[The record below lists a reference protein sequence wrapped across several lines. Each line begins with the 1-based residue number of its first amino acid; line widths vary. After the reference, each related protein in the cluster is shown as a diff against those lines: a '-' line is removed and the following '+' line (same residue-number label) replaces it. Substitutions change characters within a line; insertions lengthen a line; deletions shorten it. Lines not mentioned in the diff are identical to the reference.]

1 MSSKEQGFDI
11 NAQSEFMEKF
21 QQRLTQVIGSEN
33 VDASSVIDDLI
44 SVLKKSGED
53 QDILDAIAELKADAE
68 FTSRISNL
76 ESALNGDSEALL
88 KQTNAEGKSIAEIL
102 KEVNLPDINGVV
114 AYSDYISGSGT
125 TL

>member
-1 MSSKEQGFDI
+1 M
-11 NAQSEFMEKF
+11 
-21 QQRLTQVIGSEN
+21 
-33 VDASSVIDDLI
+33 
-44 SVLKKSGED
+44 KKSGED

-102 KEVNLPDINGVV
+102 KEVNLPDIN
-114 AYSDYISGSGT
+114 
-125 TL
+125 